1 MDDQSQIAGDAA
13 ILAAV
18 GIQLSKIRQVVRQN
32 AHGRVQA
39 TFPIRDEDSMA
50 ATGIRLTGCR

>member
-1 MDDQSQIAGDAA
+1 
-13 ILAAV
+13 V